1 MQEDPGSVIRVTAPM
16 RSLAQRFSFIL
27 MLGMAIGLLT
37 LGRTDPEIFDET
49 RMVIIDSTTPV
60 LDVLSRPIAFAN
72 SAIAESR
79 ALLNLRQVNETLEA
93 ENARLKQ
100 WQHAARS
107 LLAENKQ
114 LRDLLNFSDDPP
126 VHWVA
131 GRVIGN
137 SSGPFIRS
145 LLVNTGTQD
154 GVARGHAA
162 MSSEGL
168 LGRVASIGEKSAR
181 ILLINDLNS
190 RIPVVIESNR
200 ARAVLAGDNSRRPRL
215 TFLSTSAEVTVGS
228 RIVTSG
234 HGGVFPTGL
243 PIGIIS
249 EIGSNGIRIEPFAS
263 PDRLEFVKL
272 INFGL
277 AGVIDIKGGFNKRVP
292 GITK

>member
-234 HGGVFPTGL
+234 HGGIFPTGL